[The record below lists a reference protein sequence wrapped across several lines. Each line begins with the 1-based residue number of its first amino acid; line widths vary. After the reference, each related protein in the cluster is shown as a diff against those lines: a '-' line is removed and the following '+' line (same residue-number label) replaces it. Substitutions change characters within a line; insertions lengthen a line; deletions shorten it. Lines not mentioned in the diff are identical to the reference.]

1 MAAIFLVLFLVT
13 FLFDTRIGLF
23 FLGVSIVMLY
33 KGGAGK
39 RLAQARAMQSEPL
52 GRRGRIPGARGKGT
66 VPVRSK
72 GDCPACASR

>member
-23 FLGVSIVMLY
+23 FLALSIVMLY

-39 RLAQARAMQSEPL
+39 RLAQTRAMQSVPQQKTWKD
-52 GRRGRIPGARGKGT
+52 PWGT
-66 VPVRSK
+66 GTS
-72 GDCPACASR
+72 